1 MNNNFENIWNLTAES
16 KISIADWIIYSQ
28 CNHLICSS
36 IIVFFIGVFGI
47 FTAKKNIITIL
58 LSIELL
64 LLSININFA
73 GFSILRDDP
82 LPQTWIIYILTL
94 AGAEAAIGLAI
105 LILFYRIRGVI
116 SVSSAI
122 SLKG

>member
-1 MNNNFENIWNLTAES
+1 MGGNLKNVWNLVTEP
-16 KISIADWIIYSQ
+16 KILTADWIMYIQS
-28 CNHLICSS
+28 NHLISAS
-36 IIVFFIGVFGI
+36 IIIFSIGIFGVF
-47 FTAKKNIITIL
+47 TARKNIITIL

-64 LLSININFA
+64 LLSSSVSFV
-73 GFSILRDDP
+73 GFSILRDDL
-82 LPQTWIIYILTL
+82 LPQTWVIYILTL